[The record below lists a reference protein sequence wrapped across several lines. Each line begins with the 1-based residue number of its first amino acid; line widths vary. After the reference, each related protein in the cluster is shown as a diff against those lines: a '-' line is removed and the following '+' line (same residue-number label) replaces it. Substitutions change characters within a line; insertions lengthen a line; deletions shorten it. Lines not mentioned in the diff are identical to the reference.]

1 MAIYNNNMTPIYNQR
16 GIAYTD
22 YRDKYKALLRQG
34 YPESVASRMA
44 QNIPVIYG

>member
-1 MAIYNNNMTPIYNQR
+1 MTPIYNQR

-44 QNIPVIYG
+44 QNIPQIYG